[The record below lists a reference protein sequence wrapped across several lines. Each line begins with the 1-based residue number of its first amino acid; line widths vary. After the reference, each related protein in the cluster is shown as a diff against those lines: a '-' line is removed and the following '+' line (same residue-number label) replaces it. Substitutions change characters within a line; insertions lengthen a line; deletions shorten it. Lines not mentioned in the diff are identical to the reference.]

1 MKILY
6 ISRDYCPH
14 DHRHLSAI
22 RDGGHEAYFL
32 RLEDAKR
39 GLEGRSLPEGVI
51 QVHWKSGG
59 TDRFHL
65 WTAPSLALD
74 LKKIII
80 DIRPDL
86 IHAGPIQSAGLVAV
100 LSGFHPLV
108 SMSWGFDM
116 MRDADRNI
124 VSRWVTRNVLQK
136 SDWLFADCRAV
147 LKKAAAYGFELSK
160 SSYFP
165 WGVDLNHFRPEQN
178 TRITN
183 ELGWKDSFVLFC
195 NRSWEPQYGVD
206 VVARAFVEAAKKDPK
221 LRLLLLAS
229 GSQGE
234 YLKSI
239 FEEGK
244 VLDRVHMPGQ
254 ISYSDLPHYYHSAD
268 LYISASHIDGSSVS
282 LMEALACGLPAVVS
296 NIPGNMEWVTPGE
309 QGWIFNDGNVSELTG
324 IMLNGS
330 KSRVDLAVMSL
341 KARHKAEIQANWQVN
356 QQCMLEG
363 YKKVMAARPT
373 NIGRAGN

>member
-6 ISRDYCPH
+6 VSRDYSPH

-22 RDGGHEAYFL
+22 IGGGHEAYFL

-51 QVHWKSGG
+51 QLEWKGG
-59 TDRFHL
+59 GKDRFHI
-65 WTAPSLALD
+65 WSAPSLALD

-86 IHAGPIQSAGLVAV
+86 IHAGPIQSAGLVAT

-108 SMSWGFDM
+108 SMSWGFDLM
-116 MRDADRNI
+116 QDADRNF
-124 VSRWVTRNVLQK
+124 VSRWVTSNVLRK

-147 LKKAAAYGFELSK
+147 LKKAEDYGYDLSR
-160 SSYFP
+160 STYFP
-165 WGVDLNHFRPEQN
+165 WGVDLNHFRPEEN
-178 TRITN
+178 SRII
-183 ELGWKDSFVLFC
+183 EDLGWKDAFVLFC

-206 VVARAFVEAAKKDPK
+206 IVARAFVEAANKDPK

-234 YLKSI
+234 NLKSI
-239 FEEGK
+239 FEDGN
-244 VLDRVHMPGQ
+244 VLDRIHMPGQ
-254 ISYSDLPHYYHSAD
+254 ISYTDLPHYYHSAD

-282 LMEALACGLPAVVS
+282 LMEALACGLPAAVS

-309 QGWIFNDGNVSELTG
+309 QGWVFDDGNVAELTE
-324 IMLNGS
+324 IILSAS

-341 KARHKAEIQANWQVN
+341 KARHKAELQANWQVN
-356 QQCMLEG
+356 QQRMMEG
-363 YKKVMAARPT
+363 YKKVMAAQPFDM
-373 NIGRAGN
+373 GRAGK

>member
-22 RDGGHEAYFL
+22 RDGGNEAYFL

-39 GLEGRSLPEGVI
+39 GLENRSLPEGVI
-51 QVHWKSGG
+51 QVEWKSGG
-59 TDRFHL
+59 KDRFHIL
-65 WTAPSLALD
+65 TAPSLALD

-86 IHAGPIQSAGLVAV
+86 IHAGPIQSAGLVAA
-100 LSGFHPLV
+100 LSGFHPMI
-108 SMSWGFDM
+108 SMSWGFDL
-116 MRDADRNI
+116 MRDADRNMI
-124 VSRWVTRNVLQK
+124 SRWVTRNVLQK

-147 LKKAAAYGFELSK
+147 LKKAADYGYDLSR

-165 WGVDLNHFRPEQN
+165 WGVDLNHFRPEN
-178 TRITN
+178 DSRITD
-183 ELGWKDSFVLFC
+183 ELGWKDAFVLFC

-206 VVARAFVEAAKKDPK
+206 IVARAFVEAAKKDTK
-221 LRLLLLAS
+221 LRLLLLAN
-229 GSQGE
+229 GSQSDFI
-234 YLKSI
+234 KSI
-239 FEEGK
+239 FDEGK
-244 VLDRVHMPGQ
+244 VLDRVYMPGQ
-254 ISYSDLPHYYHSAD
+254 INYLDLPHYYHSAD
-268 LYISASHIDGSSVS
+268 LYVSASHIDGSSVS
-282 LMEALACGLPAVVS
+282 LMEALACGLPVAVS

-309 QGWIFNDGNVSELTG
+309 QGWIFNDGNVSELSE
-324 IMLNGS
+324 IMLSGS

-356 QQCMLEG
+356 QQRMLEG
-363 YKKVMAARPT
+363 YKKVMAGQPAD
-373 NIGRAGN
+373 IG